1 MSRVLI
7 TDDSLLQRRTLSAIV
22 TDAGYEVDTACNG
35 QEALEKIQAHP
46 PDCLLLDMLMPIMD
60 GVQLLEQLEF
70 QGVTLPVI
78 VLSADVQEWLKNRCL
93 ELGAT
98 SFLNKPVKQDQVR
111 QALENIFSTSVP
123 KETPC
128 S

>member
-22 TDAGYEVDTACNG
+22 TDAGHEVDIACNG
-35 QEALEKIQAHP
+35 QEALEKIQAHA

-60 GVQLLEQLEF
+60 GVQVLEQLES

-78 VLSADVQEWLKNRCL
+78 VLTADVQEWLKDKCL
-93 ELGAT
+93 ELGVT
-98 SFLNKPVKQDQVR
+98 TFLNKPVKQEQLR
-111 QALENIFSTSVP
+111 QALENIFSASVP
-123 KETPC
+123 MEASC

>member
-22 TDAGYEVDTACNG
+22 ADMGHEVDTACNG
-35 QEALEKIQAHP
+35 QEAVEKIQADQ

-60 GVQLLEQLEF
+60 GVQVIETLQSR
-70 QGVTLPVI
+70 GVKLPII
-78 VLSADVQEWLKNRCL
+78 VLTADVQDWLKDRCL

-98 SFLNKPVKQDQVR
+98 MFLNKPVKQDQLR
-111 QALENIFSTSVP
+111 QALQDILAAPQPTEA
-123 KETPC
+123 PC
-128 S
+128 T

>member
-22 TDAGYEVDTACNG
+22 ADMGHEVDTACNG
-35 QEALEKIQAHP
+35 QEAVEKIQANQ

-60 GVQLLEQLEF
+60 GVEVIETLQSR
-70 QGVTLPVI
+70 GVKLPII
-78 VLSADVQEWLKNRCL
+78 VLTADVQDWLKERCL

-98 SFLNKPVKQDQVR
+98 MFLNKPVKQDQLQ
-111 QALENIFSTSVP
+111 QALQDILVAPQPTEA
-123 KETPC
+123 PC
-128 S
+128 T

>member
-22 TDAGYEVDTACNG
+22 TDAGHEVDTACNG

-46 PDCLLLDMLMPIMD
+46 PDCLLLDMLMPIMN
-60 GVQLLEQLEF
+60 GVQLLEHMKSL
-70 QGVTLPVI
+70 GVTLPVI
-78 VLSADVQEWLKNRCL
+78 VLTADVQDSSKDRCL

-98 SFLNKPVKQDQVR
+98 TFLIKPVKQDQLRRVLQSIR
-111 QALENIFSTSVP
+111 PALQATEVP
-123 KETPC
+123 CT
-128 S
+128 

>member
-22 TDAGYEVDTACNG
+22 ADMGHEVDTACNG
-35 QEALEKIQAHP
+35 QEAVEKIQANQ

-60 GVQLLEQLEF
+60 GVQVIETLQSR
-70 QGVTLPVI
+70 GVKLPII
-78 VLSADVQEWLKNRCL
+78 VLTADVQDWLKERCL

-98 SFLNKPVKQDQVR
+98 MFMNKPVKQDLLR
-111 QALENIFSTSVP
+111 QALQDILVAPQPTEA
-123 KETPC
+123 PC
-128 S
+128 T